1 MQVRDLERGIDRL
14 TRELNLKDD
23 LQVRLKL
30 ENDQL
35 RQLSE
40 QELQIEISF
49 LKRHCEIEMQLCRDQ
64 CEQRIREQQ
73 D

>member
-1 MQVRDLERGIDRL
+1 MQMQVRDLERGIDRL

-40 QELQIEISF
+40 QEL
-49 LKRHCEIEMQLCRDQ
+49 
-64 CEQRIREQQ
+64 
-73 D
+73 

>member
-40 QELQIEISF
+40 QEL
-49 LKRHCEIEMQLCRDQ
+49 
-64 CEQRIREQQ
+64 
-73 D
+73 